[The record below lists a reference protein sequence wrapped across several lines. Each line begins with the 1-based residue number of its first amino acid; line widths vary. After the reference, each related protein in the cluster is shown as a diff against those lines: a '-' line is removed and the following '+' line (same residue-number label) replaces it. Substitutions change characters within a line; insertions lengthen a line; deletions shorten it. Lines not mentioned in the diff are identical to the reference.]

1 MAFPDGIA
9 DFRSDTV
16 TRPTA
21 EMRRAMAE
29 AEVGDDSYGEDPT
42 VNALQEEAA
51 AAVGLEA
58 ALFVPSGTLGNQ
70 LAINLQTRPGDEV
83 LCTEWAHLRN
93 YERGAAAALSGTA
106 FRTVPGDGGVI
117 TPEQVA
123 AALEWAGGSWPRIS
137 LLVWENTHNAAGG
150 TVLPPGV
157 TASATA
163 VARGRGLAVH
173 LDGARLFNAAVASRC
188 SAADLAAPADT
199 VMFCF
204 SKGLGAPVGSVLCG
218 RAELITAARTVR
230 RRFGGTMRQAGVVAA
245 AARLALRDWERLAED
260 HALARDLATAL
271 EDRLPGVVAA
281 PPQTNMVQV
290 AGERLPGGPEP
301 FREALAAAG
310 VRVGYIRPGVLRF
323 VTHRDVD
330 AADVARV
337 AAVTATL
344 GRGAILPGI
353 GPRPAAG

>member
-1 MAFPDGIA
+1 MAFPDGVA

-42 VNALQEEAA
+42 VNLLQEEAA
-51 AAVGLEA
+51 GLVGKEA
-58 ALFVPSGTLGNQ
+58 ALFVPSGTMGNQ

-93 YERGAAAALSGTA
+93 YERGAASALSGAA
-106 FRTVPGDGGVI
+106 FRTVPGEGGVI
-117 TPEQVA
+117 TVGQIEE
-123 AALEWAGGSWPRIS
+123 ALAWAGGSWPRIS

-150 TVLPPGV
+150 
-157 TASATA
+157 A
-163 VARGRGLAVH
+163 VVPTETIAVGCALAHERGLSVH
-173 LDGARLFNAAVASRC
+173 LDGARLFNAAVALGRP
-188 SAADLAAPADT
+188 AAELAAGADT

-218 RAELITAARTVR
+218 RADLIQAARTVR
-230 RRFGGTMRQAGVVAA
+230 RRFGGNMRQAGVLAA
-245 AARLALRDWERLAED
+245 AARVGLREWPRLVGDHQLATRLAGV
-260 HALARDLATAL
+260 L
-271 EDRLPGVVAA
+271 EERLPGSVPA

-290 AGERLPGGPEP
+290 PGDGVPGGAEA
-301 FREALAAAG
+301 FRRALDAAG
-310 VRVGYIRPGVLRF
+310 IRVSYIRPGVLRF

-330 AADVARV
+330 QADVARV
-337 AAVTATL
+337 AAVA
-344 GRGAILPGI
+344 GALA
-353 GPRPAAG
+353 R

>member
-16 TRPTA
+16 TRPTP
-21 EMRRAMAE
+21 EMRRAMAD

-42 VNALQEEAA
+42 VNLLQEEAA
-51 AAVGLEA
+51 AAVGKEA
-58 ALFVPSGTLGNQ
+58 ALFVPSGTMGNQ

-106 FRTVPGDGGVI
+106 FRTVPGEGGVI

-157 TASATA
+157 AAAATA
-163 VARGRGLAVH
+163 VAREQGLAVH
-173 LDGARLFNAAVASRC
+173 LDGARLFNAAVASGRA
-188 SAADLAAPADT
+188 AADLAVEADT

-218 RAELITAARTVR
+218 RSDLITAARTVR
-230 RRFGGTMRQAGVVAA
+230 RRFGGNMRQAGVLAA
-245 AARLALRDWERLAED
+245 AARVGLRDWERLAAD
-260 HALARDLATAL
+260 HDLARRLAQAL
-271 EDRLPGVVAA
+271 EERLPGAVMT

-290 AGERLPGGPEP
+290 AGERLPGGPEC
-301 FREALAAAG
+301 FRDALAAAG

-323 VTHRDVD
+323 VTHRDVE

-337 AAVTATL
+337 AGVAGAL
-344 GRGAILPGI
+344 GR
-353 GPRPAAG
+353 

>member
-16 TRPTA
+16 TRPTP

-42 VNALQEEAA
+42 VNLLQEEAA
-51 AAVGLEA
+51 AIVGKEA
-58 ALFVPSGTLGNQ
+58 ALFVPSGTMGNQ

-93 YERGAAAALSGTA
+93 YERGAAAALSGAA
-106 FRTVPGDGGVI
+106 FRTVPGEGGVI
-117 TPEQVA
+117 TPEQVEE
-123 AALEWAGGSWPRIS
+123 ALVWSETRLPRVS

-150 TVLPPGV
+150 TVLLPE
-157 TASATA
+157 TAAAATA
-163 VARGRGLAVH
+163 VARDGGLAVH
-173 LDGARLFNAAVASRC
+173 LDGARLFNAAVACGRP
-188 SAADLAAPADT
+188 AAELAAGADT

-218 RAELITAARTVR
+218 SVGLIDEARSVR
-230 RRFGGTMRQAGVVAA
+230 RRFGGTMRQAGVLAA
-245 AARLALRDWERLAED
+245 AARVALRDWRRLAAD
-260 HALARDLATAL
+260 HQLARLL
-271 EDRLPGVVAA
+271 GESLSERLPGSVLA

-290 AGERLPGGPEP
+290 HGDSLAGGPEA
-301 FREALAAAG
+301 FRRALAEAG
-310 VRVGYIRPGVLRF
+310 VRVGYIRPGVLRL

-330 AADVARV
+330 EADVARV
-337 AAVTATL
+337 AAVAATR
-344 GRGAILPGI
+344 GR
-353 GPRPAAG
+353 

>member
-42 VNALQEEAA
+42 VNLLQEESAA
-51 AAVGLEA
+51 LVGKEA
-58 ALFVPSGTLGNQ
+58 ALFVPSGAMGNQ

-106 FRTVPGDGGVI
+106 FRTVAGEGGVI
-117 TPEQVA
+117 TPEQVEE
-123 AALEWAGGSWPRIS
+123 ALAWSGTRLPRVS

-150 TVLPPGV
+150 TVLPMDV
-157 TASATA
+157 VAAATA
-163 VARGRGLAVH
+163 TARRRGLAVH
-173 LDGARLFNAAVASRC
+173 LDGARLFNAAVAGGR
-188 SAADLAAPADT
+188 APAELAAASDT
-199 VMFCF
+199 LMFCF

-218 RAELITAARTVR
+218 SAALIAAAREVR
-230 RRFGGTMRQAGVVAA
+230 RRFGGTMRQAGVLAA
-245 AARLALRDWERLAED
+245 AARVALRDRERLADD
-260 HALARDLATAL
+260 HALARSLAAAL
-271 EDRLPGVVAA
+271 DERVPGWVAA
-281 PPQTNMVQV
+281 RPETNMVRV
-290 AGERLPGGPEP
+290 LGARLPGGPEA
-301 FREALAAAG
+301 FRAALAAAG
-310 VRVGYIRPGVLRF
+310 VLVGYIRPGVLRF

-337 AAVTATL
+337 VAVAAGL
-344 GRGAILPGI
+344 GR
-353 GPRPAAG
+353 